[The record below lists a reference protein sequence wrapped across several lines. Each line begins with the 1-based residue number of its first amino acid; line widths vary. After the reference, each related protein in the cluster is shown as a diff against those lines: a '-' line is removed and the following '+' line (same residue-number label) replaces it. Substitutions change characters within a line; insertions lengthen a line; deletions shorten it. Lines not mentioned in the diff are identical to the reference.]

1 MSIVLARPLRAALAG
16 LTALGLL
23 AAAGC
28 GSNPDA
34 PTAGAATGI
43 VLADAYE
50 DETLNPI
57 AGYSE
62 TGYSKIYDGL
72 VRPAPYQA
80 GVLPALEPALAT
92 ELPQASPDARE
103 WTVKLRTGV
112 KFHDGTDFDADDV
125 VATYRAV
132 LDPVSGSPLATS
144 YDMLASVDKVD
155 ATTVKFTLRYPYA
168 PFDRRLLLGIVPAES
183 VATPGPADQSS
194 LNDKPI
200 GTGPYRL
207 ESWRK
212 GNEQVLTANAD
223 YWGGEPAVR
232 KLTVVI
238 AADDN
243 TRTQRTSAG
252 EFDGAWLPPKLAA
265 TFADRDGYTV
275 VAHPSADFRAVS
287 LPTGHP
293 VTGDPAIRLALN
305 HAVDRDAMVKSILA
319 GYGKPAYTP
328 IPDTLGTFHNP
339 QATFAYD
346 PGKAGQILDA
356 AGWRSGADGI
366 RVKDGQRA
374 SFTLM
379 YFPSETLRRDL
390 GLAFTSDA
398 RKIGI
403 EVNLEGVD
411 RPQFRPRI
419 PRDAGV
425 LGGGD
430 NPYDPDTQAYAAL
443 HSSYAQYDAS
453 NPFRNP
459 SAYRNP
465 AVDAALDAGR
475 RSIDPAQRVTAY
487 QDLQTSLTEA
497 PSNVMLAFLDH
508 TYVMK
513 DGSWTGTRP
522 VLEPHSHGV
531 SWGPWWNLRDWKPV
545 P

>member
-1 MSIVLARPLRAALAG
+1 MSSALSRPLRAALGG

-28 GSNPDA
+28 GNPDA
-34 PTAGAATGI
+34 PDGAGAATGI

-50 DETLNPI
+50 DSTLNPV

-80 GVLPALEPALAT
+80 GVLPAIEPALAAQ
-92 ELPQASPDARE
+92 LPEPSADARE
-103 WTVKLRTGV
+103 WTVNLRTGV
-112 KFHDGTDFDADDV
+112 TFHDGSTFDADDV

-132 LDPVSGSPLATS
+132 LDPVSGSPLAGS
-144 YDMLASVDKVD
+144 FEMLQAVDKVD
-155 ATTVKFTLRYPYA
+155 ATTVRFTLKYPYA
-168 PFDRRLLLGIVPAES
+168 PFDRRLMLGIVPAES
-183 VATPGPADQSS
+183 VATPGPADASP
-194 LNDKPI
+194 LNEKPI
-200 GTGPYRL
+200 GTGAYKL

-212 GNEQVLTANAD
+212 GSEMVLTANPD
-223 YWGGEPAVR
+223 HWGGEPAVK

-243 TRTQRTSAG
+243 TRTQRTGAG

-265 TFADRDGYTV
+265 TFADRDGFSV

-287 LPTGHP
+287 LPTAHP

-305 HAVDRDAMVKSILA
+305 HAVDRQAMVDNILA

-328 IPDTLGTFHNP
+328 IPDSLGTFHNP
-339 QATFAYD
+339 QATFAFD
-346 PGKAGQILDA
+346 QARAGQILDA
-356 AGWRSGADGI
+356 AGWVPGSDGI

-374 SFTLM
+374 AFTLM

-390 GLAFTSDA
+390 SLAFTSDA
-398 RKIGI
+398 KKIGI

-419 PRDAGV
+419 PQDAGL

-430 NPYDPDTQAYAAL
+430 NPYDPDTQVYATL
-443 HSSYAQYDAS
+443 HSSYAQYDAN

-459 SAYRNP
+459 GAYRNE

-475 RSIDPAQRVTAY
+475 RSVDPAERTRAY
-487 QDLQTSLTEA
+487 QDMQAELIKA
-497 PSNVMLAFLDH
+497 PSNVMLAYLDH

-513 DGSWTGTRP
+513 DGDWTGTRP

-531 SWGPWWNLRDWKPV
+531 SWGPWWNLRDWKPGR
-545 P
+545 